1 MNVLFITTQ
10 FPYPL
15 DNGGKIGAYN
25 GISVLSRDYDVT
37 VLSFTEEPQYVEEGV
52 SFFERNL
59 IV

>member
-37 VLSFTEEPQYVEEGV
+37 VLSFTEERLFV
-52 SFFERNL
+52 NKD
-59 IV
+59 